1 MKEGGVNPVVSFE
14 GKWNKENAYLRTLPM
29 VFLNNMSWKD
39 VENTLRKLEEKCN
52 QETYSAEFKSY
63 MQQVLGA
70 LVLTK
75 QLPAFQQL

>member
-1 MKEGGVNPVVSFE
+1 
-14 GKWNKENAYLRTLPM
+14 
-29 VFLNNMSWKD
+29 MSWKD

-75 QLPAFQQL
+75 QLPAFPADSKERATALKSLLPGFET